1 MKLKRYLTE
10 SANMNYK
17 ALRTIEDVE
26 ATKQEIIETLEKNC
40 KPFISK
46 MGKSRLLLRG
56 SRVSNSDGIIKLSP
70 RSDRKPMSTNPGV
83 HKIIDEVFQS
93 EFGWKPRST
102 GLFCTTVFNT
112 ALFYGQP
119 NSIWPIGPFKFL
131 WSKTITDFFTWLSD
145 VSTKEYSQL
154 IKGSTSGEASDIT
167 KVKEILKKAVDQYT
181 DKNLSKA
188 LNSNSEIMIGC
199 KNYYMVS
206 NTFRVDLQKH
216 FKLGPAL

>member
-10 SANMNYK
+10 SK
-17 ALRTIEDVE
+17 
-26 ATKQEIIETLEKNC
+26 TKQEIIETLEKDC

-46 MGKSRLLLRG
+46 MGKSRILLRG
-56 SRVSNSDGIIKLSP
+56 SRRANPDGIIKLSP
-70 RSDRKPMSTNPGV
+70 RSDRKPLSTNPGIQ
-83 HKIIDEVFQS
+83 KIIDEVFQS

-112 ALFYGQP
+112 ALFYGQT

-131 WSKTITDFFTWLSD
+131 WSQKISDFFSWISD
-145 VSTKEYSQL
+145 VSPTEYSQL
-154 IKGSTSGEASDIT
+154 IKGSITNLTPGEASDPEVIK

-206 NTFRVDLQKH
+206 EEFKADLQKH
-216 FKLGPAL
+216 FKVGSSRISWS

>member
-1 MKLKRYLTE
+1 MKLKRYLNE
-10 SANMNYK
+10 SNP
-17 ALRTIEDVE
+17 RHDIEGIGKYQ
-26 ATKQEIIETLEKNC
+26 ATKQEIIKTLEKDC

-56 SRVSNSDGIIKLSP
+56 SRVSNPDGIIKLSP

-83 HKIIDEVFQS
+83 HKIIDEIFQS

-102 GLFCTTVFNT
+102 GLFCTTVHNT

-131 WSKTITDFFTWLSD
+131 WSPQITDFFTWISD
-145 VSTKEYSQL
+145 VSPKEYSQL
-154 IKGSTSGEASDIT
+154 IKSSGETDSDW

-188 LNSNSEIMIGC
+188 LNSDSEIMIGC
-199 KNYYMVS
+199 KKYYMVS
-206 NTFRVDLQKH
+206 SEFKGELQRH
-216 FKLGPAL
+216 FKVGFLG